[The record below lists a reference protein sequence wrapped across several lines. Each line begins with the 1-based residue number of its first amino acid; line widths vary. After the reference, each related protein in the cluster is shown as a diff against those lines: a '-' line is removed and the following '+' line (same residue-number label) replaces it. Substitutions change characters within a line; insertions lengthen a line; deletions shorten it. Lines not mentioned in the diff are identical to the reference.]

1 MRKLRPISIMLLLT
15 SALFA
20 QDVNVIVNKM
30 TAAHQDARAKLRAY
44 QTTRHYQIFK
54 GTEKK
59 SDVTAEVNYLPP
71 QEKSFSITK
80 STGGTGERVV
90 KKTLEHE
97 VVATRSPREYEVSL
111 ENYDFAYL
119 GEEPC
124 NGSYCYVLQI
134 KPKREC
140 KDLIDGHIWVDKS
153 TYLIHKLAGELAK
166 SPSWW
171 VKKAFVTVEYGAI
184 DGMWLQKLSIADA
197 KLRMIGDYRLISRDV
212 ELRSARTVASVPQ
225 RSSLR
230 RRSLAAGAIVSES
243 AFFLPRK

>member
-1 MRKLRPISIMLLLT
+1 MLLLT
-15 SALFA
+15 SSLYA
-20 QDVNVIVNKM
+20 QDVNLIVNKM
-30 TAAHQDARAKLRAY
+30 TAAHQDARARLRAY

-54 GTEKK
+54 GAEKK
-59 SDVTAEVNYLPP
+59 TDVTAEVNYLPP

-90 KKTLEHE
+90 KKALEHE
-97 VVATRSPREYEVSL
+97 VVATKSPREYAVSP

-124 NGSYCYVLQI
+124 NGSRCYVLEI

-140 KDLIDGHIWVDKS
+140 KDLIAGHIWVDKS
-153 TYLIHKLAGELAK
+153 TYLVHKLAGELAK

-184 DGMWLQKLSIADA
+184 DGMWLQTQSVADA
-197 KLRMIGDYRLISRDV
+197 KMRLIGEYRLISRDV
-212 ELRSARTVASVPQ
+212 ELRSARTVASAQPQ

-230 RRSLAAGAIVSES
+230 RRGLTPGAIVSES